1 MEWRHVLPAGASMN
15 LAQRLRDGLL
25 LERGHAVISGDSN
38 AFLSGEI
45 AVEAAVLIAI
55 TDRPEPGLI
64 LTQRPETM
72 RRHPGQVAFPGGRVD
87 PGDADVIAAALR
99 EAEEEIALPRH
110 LVNVIGPVPP
120 YRTVTDY
127 RVTPIIGVIPPDL
140 PLIANAEE
148 VAAIFEMP
156 LSVALNLSLWQDRT
170 VDWAGQERHF
180 HEMHWEGFRIWGAT
194 ASMIV
199 NLARQLRWHG

>member
-1 MEWRHVLPAGASMN
+1 MS
-15 LAQRLRDGLL
+15 LAQRLKDGLL
-25 LERGHAVISGDSN
+25 LDSGHAFIPGDSN

-87 PGDADVIAAALR
+87 PEDADVIAAALR

-110 LVNVIGPVPP
+110 LVDIIGIVPP

-199 NLARQLRWHG
+199 NLARQLQW

>member
-1 MEWRHVLPAGASMN
+1 MN

-87 PGDADVIAAALR
+87 PDDADVIAAALR

>member
-1 MEWRHVLPAGASMN
+1 M
-15 LAQRLRDGLL
+15 
-25 LERGHAVISGDSN
+25 LEGGHAVIPGDSN

-64 LTQRPETM
+64 LTQRPDTM

-87 PGDADVIAAALR
+87 PDDADVIAAALR

-110 LVNVIGPVPP
+110 LVDIVGLVPS

-140 PLIANAEE
+140 PLIPNAEE
-148 VAAIFEMP
+148 VAAIFEIP
-156 LSVALNLSLWQDRT
+156 LSVALNLSLWQERS
-170 VDWAGQERHF
+170 VDWAGTARHY

-199 NLARQLRWHG
+199 NLGRQLQWYG

>member
-1 MEWRHVLPAGASMN
+1 MT
-15 LAQRLRDGLL
+15 LAQRLKDGLL
-25 LERGHAVISGDSN
+25 LDSEHAFIPGDSN

-87 PGDADVIAAALR
+87 PEDADVIAAALR

-110 LVNVIGPVPP
+110 LVDIIGIVPP

>member
-1 MEWRHVLPAGASMN
+1 MN

>member
-1 MEWRHVLPAGASMN
+1 MS
-15 LAQRLRDGLL
+15 LAQRLREGLL
-25 LERGHAVISGDSN
+25 LDGGHAVIPGDSN

-64 LTQRPETM
+64 LTQRPDTM

-87 PGDADVIAAALR
+87 PDDADATAAALR

-110 LVNVIGPVPP
+110 LVNVVGPVLP

-140 PLIANAEE
+140 PLIPNADE
-148 VAAIFEMP
+148 VAAIFEIP

-170 VDWAGQERHF
+170 VDWAGEERHF

-199 NLARQLRWHG
+199 NLGRQLQWYG

>member
-1 MEWRHVLPAGASMN
+1 MN
-15 LAQRLRDGLL
+15 LAQRLKDGLL
-25 LERGHAVISGDSN
+25 LDSEHAAIPGDSN

-87 PGDADVIAAALR
+87 PEDVDVIAAALR

-110 LVNVIGPVPP
+110 LVDIIGIVPP

-140 PLIANAEE
+140 PLIANADE

-180 HEMHWEGFRIWGAT
+180 HEMHWQGFRIWGAT

-199 NLARQLRWHG
+199 NLARQLQW

>member
-1 MEWRHVLPAGASMN
+1 MT
-15 LAQRLRDGLL
+15 LAQRLKDGLL
-25 LERGHAVISGDSN
+25 LDSGHAFIPGDSN

-87 PGDADVIAAALR
+87 PEDEDVIAAALR

-110 LVNVIGPVPP
+110 LVDIIGIVPP

-156 LSVALNLSLWQDRT
+156 LAVALNLSLWQDRT

-199 NLARQLRWHG
+199 NLARQLQW